1 MGYGIC
7 RVRVKG
13 RNRMLQVPSRPRFF
27 LAERGPDPHMGLTG
41 GRTDQAG
48 VCEKSENRPPV
59 DRFDVRAI

>member
-1 MGYGIC
+1 
-7 RVRVKG
+7 
-13 RNRMLQVPSRPRFF
+13 MLQVPSRPRFF